1 MEQDFFSGWP
11 VNIYFR
17 FSSYLEMIFAKQE
30 TMGKAIVKL
39 YIATY
44 AEEEHVVEVPCEKDE
59 VEEIIKA
66 RAWKILKEQEGG
78 TIPYGHRTATILK
91 REE

>member
-1 MEQDFFSGWP
+1 
-11 VNIYFR
+11 
-17 FSSYLEMIFAKQE
+17 
-30 TMGKAIVKL
+30 MGKAIVKL

-59 VEEIIKA
+59 VEEIITA

-78 TIPYGHRTATILK
+78 SLPYGHRTATILK